1 MTGKRFGLLAASGGV
16 MALVLVACG
25 ADPTAT
31 PTSAPAAPPP
41 AQATPTPD
49 AVALFQVEWD
59 ALIEAAQEEGELT
72 IAFGGG
78 AGRNYRPITDFF
90 SEKFGIDV
98 VIATGGGAAH
108 VDRVLAEQIN
118 GRYLV
123 DAMYSGPTPFTAR
136 MIPANALIPIADLF
150 IHPEVTDLSLW
161 YKGKHWY
168 SDPPQQFV
176 FAFAASAGPENMGM
190 QYNTDLV
197 SQEDI
202 DAMNSVF
209 DFLDPKW
216 KGKIVSHSP
225 VRGGSSGTYFK
236 AYVHPDIGPEWIDR
250 FLSPELD
257 VLFTEDT
264 RFITD
269 AIAKGKYSMA
279 VAAGGLQDLEALATL
294 GVPVKKLVK
303 EFKEGGSLSS
313 TSSTHN
319 VVVPIN
325 QPHPNATKLWIN
337 WFLSQ
342 EGQTLTHTIVEVLG
356 EPTFRV
362 DVTDWGKTNPLDRRV
377 EGKSYYSF
385 GTNPELVAKRQEAG
399 DYVTAVWDARP

>member
-1 MTGKRFGLLAASGGV
+1 MTGKQLGLLTVLAGAV
-16 MALVLVACG
+16 ALLLAACG
-25 ADPTAT
+25 ADAT
-31 PTSAPAAPPP
+31 PTSAPTATPPP
-41 AQATPTPD
+41 EATPTPD
-49 AVALFQVEWD
+49 AAARFQAEWD
-59 ALIEAAQEEGELT
+59 ALIEAAREEGKLT

-78 AGRNYRPITDFF
+78 AGRNYRPITDLF
-90 SEKFGIDV
+90 SEKFGIETTL
-98 VIATGGGAAH
+98 ATGGGAAH
-108 VDRVLAEQIN
+108 VDRVMAEQN
-118 GRYLV
+118 SGRYLV
-123 DAMYSGPTPFTAR
+123 DVMYSGPTPFITR
-136 MIPANALIPIADLF
+136 MLPANALIPIADLF
-150 IHPEVTDLSLW
+150 IHPEVTDKSLW
-161 YKGKHWY
+161 YRGKHWY

-197 SQEDI
+197 TQEDI

-236 AYVHPDIGPEWIDR
+236 AYVHPDIGTDWIDR

-269 AIAKGKYSMA
+269 AIANGKYYMA
-279 VAAGGLQDLEALATL
+279 VAAGGLQDLESLATL
-294 GVPVKKLVK
+294 GAPVKKLVK

-362 DVTDWGKTNPLDRRV
+362 DVTDWGKTNPDDRRV

-385 GTNPELVAKRQEAG
+385 GTNPELVAKRTEAI
-399 DYVTAVWDARP
+399 DYVTAVWEATR